1 MKAAQKCCF
10 FYNMTKANKFK
21 EKIIGSVHGS
31 SLGYILDNLKC
42 DYKKVL
48 VILKNNNDLYELEK
62 EINIFKRNKYRV
74 SIYPDYETVPY
85 ENINID
91 TSILSSR
98 IKTGLNYLNS
108 DSWIIVTTIS
118 CLKKYQSIHPFTKD
132 YFFKIDIQTEYNDL
146 IKKLNQM
153 MFVKTNRVLE
163 RGQYAIKGPII
174 DIFSACSEIPV
185 RVIFNDNKI
194 EKMKLFDLNNQI
206 TISEVTQTIIS
217 YNHEIII
224 NNDDQKFF
232 TSESLK
238 IFGNEF
244 SEEILYKNIK
254 DNYSESNYDLI
265 PVIYKKPFKL
275 LDIID
280 AKTLI
285 LHSDNISEE
294 CQLLDDKYLKYYSEF
309 SDSKYIIH
317 PDKLLVDSNKIKKH
331 FDKSDIYS
339 ISSYNIETNIDSKN
353 YPIKKIYPLLIDNK
367 TKEPFNNLNKFLNMN
382 IYSIIICIEKN
393 SLFYKLCSF
402 FESNN
407 INFNYIKSFY
417 DFKKNK
423 ISIIHDEISE
433 GFIDYEKKIA
443 VVSSKDIFGKYMMQ
457 QNKKNYSSI
466 FDEHI
471 NDISSIKIN
480 DPIVHE
486 IHGVGRYKG
495 LMNMTVEDIKTEL
508 IKIEYADND
517 LLYIPVT
524 SIDLLR
530 KFTTHSKHKAPL
542 HSLGSTKWEK
552 TKKRAKTKINDIAVE
567 ILEIESKR
575 KSKKGFSF
583 SVDNNDYEN
592 FTKDFPF
599 TETPDQE
606 RTILEIINDMKS
618 ANPMDRIICGDVG
631 FGKTE
636 VFMRA
641 CYIAAM
647 NSTQVL
653 VLAPTTILVEQ
664 HYKNFKKRFINTP
677 IKIGRLSRLAR
688 SKEKN
693 QSLIDIENGNID
705 IIIGTHAALSSGIIF
720 DNLRLL
726 VIDEEHRFG
735 VRAKEKIKKIKSS
748 IDVLSLTATP
758 IPRTLNAALSSFRDL
773 SLIETPPEN
782 RKSIITKITEWDD
795 NIIRDSIE
803 REVDRGGQ
811 IYFVHNDIKTMNS
824 IKLKL
829 SMISPKLNIGII
841 HAQLDNREIENQMN
855 KFINKEYDLV
865 ICSSIIES
873 GLDITNVNT
882 IIINDCHKFG
892 LSQLHQ
898 IRGRV
903 GRTSRQAYSY
913 LIIPNKYKISSVA
926 QKRLDAIDSVNS
938 LGGGFEIATHDLEI
952 RGAGELLGDEQSG
965 QIYEIGYALYIQLLN
980 QAIELNKSGKIKM
993 PSSYDIEINKPCL
1006 IPEMYIDDIYMRL
1019 KYYRMISSCKDENE
1033 LEELLFTIQD
1043 IYGPVPEELNNLLII
1058 SLMKQKLSDKNI
1070 QRLKIYNDSVTIK
1083 FNKESDLK
1091 FSLESDDLRTNCDE
1105 IIERVN
1111 NSN

>member
-10 FYNMTKANKFK
+10 FYNMTKVNKFK

-42 DYKKVL
+42 DYKRVL

-423 ISIIHDEISE
+423 ISILHDEISE

-980 QAIELNKSGKIKM
+980 QAIELNKSGNIKM

>member
-1 MKAAQKCCF
+1 
-10 FYNMTKANKFK
+10 MTKVNKFK

-42 DYKKVL
+42 DYKRVL

-423 ISIIHDEISE
+423 ISILHDEISE

-552 TKKRAKTKINDIAVE
+552 TKKRAKNKINDIAVE

-1083 FNKESDLK
+1083 LNKESDLK

>member
-1 MKAAQKCCF
+1 
-10 FYNMTKANKFK
+10 MTKVNKFK

-42 DYKKVL
+42 DYKRVL

-423 ISIIHDEISE
+423 ISILHDEISE

-552 TKKRAKTKINDIAVE
+552 TKKRAKNKINDIAVE

-592 FTKDFPF
+592 FTEDFPF

-980 QAIELNKSGKIKM
+980 QAIELNKSGNIKM

-1070 QRLKIYNDSVTIK
+1070 QRLKIYNDSVTIQL
-1083 FNKESDLK
+1083 NKESVLK